1 MQVVHSSQPEAFAAS
16 LATAAPLTMP
26 DAIDVSEHA
35 HQALMFGSVS
45 MEAEAFGVAV
55 TRRADAAAHNL
66 TMAERARLLDVLLHA
81 REVQAACIGA
91 RRTFSVWTV
100 SSDARDNQA
109 RMLWLS
115 LTDEGGAFV
124 IRLSLG

>member
-1 MQVVHSSQPEAFAAS
+1 MEVVQEGQPGASGATMAVAAQ
-16 LATAAPLTMP
+16 LTMP
-26 DAIDVSEHA
+26 ETIDVSAHA
-35 HQALMFGSVS
+35 HQALMFGAVY

-55 TRRADAAAHNL
+55 TRRTDASADNL

-81 REVQAACIGA
+81 RDVQADCIGA

-115 LTDEGGAFV
+115 MTDEGGAFV
-124 IRLSLG
+124 IRLSLA